1 MPISLHSWN
10 VTPAEAIKIQQH
22 IREKVQLEPLDD
34 PIQYVAGADISF
46 DRGSDVFH
54 AGIVVLELPSL
65 KLCGHSLVTT
75 RSTFP
80 YVPGLLSF
88 REMPALLEAWE
99 QLPMQPDVVVLD
111 GHGIAHPRR
120 LGIASHFGVWVDKP
134 TIGCAKKLLVGM
146 HESLSPEAGSHALI
160 YDNQEIIGI
169 AFRSRDNVKPIYVS
183 PGHLTDLESALSVV
197 SSCLTRYRLPEV
209 TRHAH
214 QLVNQLR
221 RGEVEPGVHFYEKV

>member
-1 MPISLHSWN
+1 MPSPLHSWN
-10 VTPAEAIKIQQH
+10 VSPTEAIKIQQS
-22 IREKVQLEPLDD
+22 IREKVRLEAIID

-54 AGIVVLELPSL
+54 AGIVVLKFPSL
-65 KLCGHSLVTT
+65 RICGHSLVTT

-99 QLPMQPDVVVLD
+99 QLPAEPDIIVLD

-146 HESLSPEAGSHALI
+146 HEALPIEAKSHSLI
-160 YDNQEIIGI
+160 YDNQEIIGV
-169 AFRSRDNVKPIYVS
+169 AMRSRENVKPIYVS
-183 PGHLTDLESALSVV
+183 PGHRSDIETALSVV
-197 SSCLTRYRLPEV
+197 DACLTKYRLPEV

-221 RGEVEPGVHFYEKV
+221 RGEVEPGVRLYEEM